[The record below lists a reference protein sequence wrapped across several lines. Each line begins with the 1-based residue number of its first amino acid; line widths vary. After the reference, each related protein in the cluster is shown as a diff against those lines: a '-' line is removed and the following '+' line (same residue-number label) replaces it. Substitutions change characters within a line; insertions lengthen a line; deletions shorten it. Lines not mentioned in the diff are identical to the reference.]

1 MHRRWSGSRS
11 QTHGFNPRTGA
22 SYSDIRGAMKR
33 RQLAQWPGVI
43 NEFADRGRL
52 GAANCDGSGH
62 DGHADTEAAAAF
74 LFEVFLGRIVLRG
87 CVIAMRMVAA
97 GLGMMMVGLN
107 LMIVRLN

>member
-1 MHRRWSGSRS
+1 
-11 QTHGFNPRTGA
+11 
-22 SYSDIRGAMKR
+22 MKG
-33 RQLAQWPGVI
+33 RQLAQGPGVI

-52 GAANCDGSGH
+52 RAANRDGSGH

-97 GLGMMMVGLN
+97 GLGMMIIGLN
-107 LMIVRLN
+107 LMIVGVYHVRTGQRPMHRGGGGRQRVSRQ